1 MQLNSFILV
10 NKTREAKIFRL
21 LSKSIVSEDAGSV
34 TNPHALESGQ
44 VEGTIIRLFL
54 FGGNWLSYWLGSWL
68 GCGLAWA
75 TVKSWGRSAIKSSWT
90 LVSIASAIVVA
101 SIIVQILV
109 VAIVVITLLVA
120 IIVQVLVIT

>member
-1 MQLNSFILV
+1 M

-90 LVSIASAIVVA
+90 VVSIASAIVVA

>member
-1 MQLNSFILV
+1 MNSFILV

-21 LSKSIVSEDAGSV
+21 LSNSLVLEDAGSV

-68 GCGLAWA
+68 GSWLGCGLAWA
-75 TVKSWGRSAIKSSWT
+75 TVQSWGRSAIVSSWTRHTIRSSWT

-109 VAIVVITLLVA
+109 IT
-120 IIVQVLVIT
+120 

>member
-1 MQLNSFILV
+1 MNSFILV

-54 FGGNWLSYWLGSWL
+54 FGGNWLSYWL

>member
-1 MQLNSFILV
+1 M

-68 GCGLAWA
+68 GSWLGCGLAWA

-90 LVSIASAIVVA
+90 VVSIASAIVVA

>member
-1 MQLNSFILV
+1 MNSFILV